1 MFFYY
6 FFLFFFFATLLYM
19 KFMDEVNLILLS
31 LIRVN
36 LVKFVW
42 TIIC

>member
-6 FFLFFFFATLLYM
+6 FFLFFFATLLYM
-19 KFMDEVNLILLS
+19 KFMYEVNLILLS

>member
-6 FFLFFFFATLLYM
+6 FFLFFFATLLNM